1 MRLVTFQRDGGSSSV
16 GAVVGD
22 SIVDLAAASGEA
34 LPSDMLAFI
43 EAGAS
48 ALARARD
55 LLAGSPSTIPLSRTS
70 LLAPI
75 PRPRRNVMCV
85 GLNYREH
92 AAEAAKMLGQELVLP
107 KYPSLFSKLPNC
119 VVGPDAAIEIVPA
132 VTEQNDWEVEL
143 TIVIGR
149 TGRDIPASSALDYVL
164 GYTIGNDVSARDVQM
179 RHGGQYF
186 KGKSLDTFAPIGPW
200 IVTAD
205 EIPNPGNLG
214 IRLSVNGVQKQNS
227 NTNELIFD
235 VPAIVASLSGG
246 TTLEA
251 GDMIMTGTPSGVG
264 FARTPPEFLKDGDV
278 VECEIDGIGVLRN
291 PVRARR

>member
-1 MRLVTFQRDGGSSSV
+1 MRLVTFQRDGGTPSV

-22 SIVDLAAASGEA
+22 GLVDLATASGGA
-34 LPSDMLAFI
+34 LPAEMIAFI
-43 EAGAS
+43 EAGPS

-55 LLAGSPSTIPLSRTS
+55 LLAGSPQTVPLSSAT

-75 PRPRRNVMCV
+75 PRPRRNVLCV

-92 AAEAAKMLGQELVLP
+92 AAESARMAGQELVLP
-107 KYPSLFSKLPNC
+107 EHPSLFSKLPNS
-119 VVGPDAAIEIVPA
+119 VVGPEAAIEIVPSI
-132 VTEQNDWEVEL
+132 TEQNDWEVEL

-149 TGRDIPASSALDYVL
+149 TGRDIPASQAFDYVF
-164 GYTIGNDVSARDVQM
+164 GYTVGNDVSARDVQF

-205 EIPNPGNLG
+205 EVPNPGSLG
-214 IRLSVNGVQKQNS
+214 IRLSVNGVKKQDS
-227 NTNELIFD
+227 NTSELIFD
-235 VPAIVASLSGG
+235 IPAIIASFSQG

-251 GDMIMTGTPSGVG
+251 GDLIMTGTPSGVG
-264 FARTPPEFLKDGDV
+264 FARTPPEFLRDGDV
-278 VECEIDGIGVLRN
+278 VECEIEGIGVLRN
-291 PVRARR
+291 PVRARS